1 MTTHRPTIDIG
12 ADRRPQHVLPGGER
26 LTDAELAQRRA
37 NAPLRPKV
45 EQNLVCDHGLFGDS
59 HLQAELFPPVKPR

>member
-1 MTTHRPTIDIG
+1 MDIG

-37 NAPLRPKV
+37 NAPLRPKAK
-45 EQNLVCDHGLFGDS
+45 QNLVMDEGLFGDS
-59 HLQAELFPPVKPR
+59 HLQDDLFKS